1 MNVNTV
7 YQTVLSIL
15 NKEQRGYLTPFEF
28 NTIATQ
34 VQLEVFEKYFE
45 DLNMQLRIPQNDSE
59 YVDRVKTIE
68 EKIDKFRTSK
78 DVTVAVVQGFGV
90 TDFSALSPSVHRFG
104 SIEFK
109 DRSLIPVTIEKITSH
124 ELLLARR
131 SQFTAPTSKFPQCSI
146 EGTKIKILPALATSA
161 FGGQE
166 KTYTLEYVKKPDA
179 PVWGFTVGNLGQYI
193 YNAGSST
200 NFEISDL
207 DQAEV
212 VLRILAYAGLVVRD
226 PEITQSAAG
235 AAAMIDQSQQQ

>member
-90 TDFSALSPSVHRFG
+90 TDFSALSPS
-104 SIEFK
+104 
-109 DRSLIPVTIEKITSH
+109 
-124 ELLLARR
+124 
-131 SQFTAPTSKFPQCSI
+131 
-146 EGTKIKILPALATSA
+146 TSA

-179 PVWGFTVGNLGQYI
+179 PVWGFTVGNLDQYI